1 MTGMS
6 KSDLLTLTPM
16 PNTPIIALDAMGG
29 DFGPEVIIP
38 AALLV
43 LKEKP
48 QVELILVGQEEALSR
63 YFSEHNITRPANLHI
78 QHASEVVA
86 MDESPRSEEH
96 TSELQS
102 HHDLVCR
109 LLLEKKKEKK
119 KKKKRRENE
128 DEHAAYGRKLKHN
141 Q

>member
-48 QVELILVGQEEALSR
+48 QVELILVGQEEALLR
-63 YFSEHNITRPANLHI
+63 YFSEHNITRPVNLHI

-86 MDESPRSEEH
+86 MDESPAQALRIKKDS
-96 TSELQS
+96 SLRVAIN
-102 HHDLVCR
+102 LV
-109 LLLEKKKEKK
+109 
-119 KKKKRRENE
+119 
-128 DEHAAYGRKLKHN
+128 H
-141 Q
+141 